1 MPDKPAVH
9 RVEAAVSDKEQAL
22 MVDHVLGFLTTR
34 VDDLAANKLQAC
46 VNFMND
52 KLKVRMQ

>member
-1 MPDKPAVH
+1 MH
-9 RVEAAVSDKEQAL
+9 RVGAALSDEEQAL

-52 KLKVRMQ
+52 KLKARMQ

>member
-1 MPDKPAVH
+1 MH
-9 RVEAAVSDKEQAL
+9 RVEAALSDEEQAL
-22 MVDHVLGFLTTR
+22 DHVLGFLTTR

>member
-1 MPDKPAVH
+1 MH
-9 RVEAAVSDKEQAL
+9 RVGAALSDEEQAL
-22 MVDHVLGFLTTR
+22 MVNHVLGFLTTR

-52 KLKVRMQ
+52 KLKARMQ